1 MHDLGDAG
9 AHARP
14 VVHGDRHVVVDEA
27 HGVDQA
33 GAGFRIVDA
42 GQVNVD
48 EAFALHPEPQGCRG
62 LADEAHERPAR
73 IPLHRQDRVRHEQR
87 LVALVDD
94 LGERRIEQEGH
105 VVVDD
110 LEHRHVLAPA
120 LALDLEIEEAD
131 IGAVRGAA
139 RLEVLEGFRC
149 EIRQRLRRI
158 GGEVLGRH
166 APEQIAQEGWRNG
179 FVPGFQHGDGFCRQ
193 LASAGRCIQLHARIL
208 LCLVAGA
215 LPQSVGLRN
224 RSLPFRAG

>member
-1 MHDLGDAG
+1 MSIRRVRVSGSSM
-9 AHARP
+9 R
-14 VVHGDRHVVVDEA
+14 
-27 HGVDQA
+27 
-33 GAGFRIVDA
+33 

-131 IGAVRGAA
+131 VGTVRGAGA
-139 RLEVLEGFRC
+139 RGAR
-149 EIRQRLRRI
+149 RLPLRDPPASAANR
-158 GGEVLGRH
+158 GEVLGRH

-179 FVPGFQHGDGFCRQ
+179 FVAGFQHGDGLVPSTRFRWSVYPA
-193 LASAGRCIQLHARIL
+193 LMRASSY
-208 LCLVAGA
+208 V
-215 LPQSVGLRN
+215 
-224 RSLPFRAG
+224 